1 MKTNRGK
8 VSISAADGKPGF
20 ENDNPPADFIDQQ
33 ADAECA
39 AQPEPMPSP
48 DPQPARP
55 QATKPQ
61 KAAASLG
68 SHVHLEAAAITAARR
83 CIASMMDYG
92 PKGPLD
98 LSPEIM
104 PTAELVTACAVAR
117 GAWQAGRR
125 GWAEA
130 IGHAMDNTGS
140 QAEQDAIR
148 ATIADTA
155 QEFPERPETM
165 ERAAGIVLE
174 YHAARQ
180 LQFIDWR
187 IKVAIENG
195 EDIAPLIAERAAL
208 KTAPASLIQAA
219 YALRF
224 DPDSQPPPDEILLN
238 LGDVPIAASGNLT
251 VVQGKSK
258 VGKSAV
264 VAAILAAAMRGRRA
278 LQGDMLAFEWAGDS
292 DTGAIIHIDSEQS
305 PADWH
310 ALVNRAV
317 TRSGLPQADDRLVSL
332 PLVQFSRGERMDIIR
347 QSLEIEHQSRG
358 VALVVLDG
366 VADVCASPND
376 EAESL
381 ELVSRL
387 LALCHRYGTAAV
399 CILHENPGTDLGKT
413 RGHLGSELNRK
424 AFANLRIDKDESGVS
439 TIHGQD
445 MRRRDIPKAQG
456 YCFAWDDAAGMHTYA
471 GRAAGLQ
478 AAKRESE
485 AAEKALGEWL
495 PIFQQAA
502 EIGTNGP
509 CPDLSA
515 EAAAK
520 LERDISGT
528 KKLTATDTMKKRMQ
542 RAEALGVLRKTKAG
556 HWSLATAGQTGQERD
571 KGDMS

>member
-1 MKTNRGK
+1 MKPPDLDEKAPARACNTAPGGIKTNCGK
-8 VSISAADGKPGF
+8 SSTFAADGKREFG
-20 ENDNPPADFIDQQ
+20 A
-33 ADAECA
+33 
-39 AQPEPMPSP
+39 
-48 DPQPARP
+48 
-55 QATKPQ
+55 
-61 KAAASLG
+61 
-68 SHVHLEAAAITAARR
+68 HVHLESAAIAAGRR
-83 CIASMMDYG
+83 IVASIMDFG
-92 PKGPLD
+92 PRGPLD
-98 LSPEIM
+98 LLPAVM
-104 PTAELVTACAVAR
+104 PTTELQTAAAVAR
-117 GAWQAGRR
+117 DAWKAGRR

-130 IGHAMDNTGS
+130 IGYAIDNTPD
-140 QAEQDAIR
+140 QAAQDAIR
-148 ATIADTA
+148 ASIADIAT
-155 QEFPERPETM
+155 EFAERPETM
-165 ERAAGIVLE
+165 ERAAAVVLE
-174 YHAARQ
+174 YHTARQ
-180 LQFIDWR
+180 WQHLAWRLKSALESGDVEEID
-187 IKVAIENG
+187 G
-195 EDIAPLIAERAAL
+195 LIAEYAAL
-208 KTAPASLIQAA
+208 KAAPASLIQAA

-366 VADVCASPND
+366 VADVCTSPND

-456 YCFAWDDAAGMHTYA
+456 YCFQWNAEAGMHTYA

-478 AAKRESE
+478 AAKRDAE
-485 AAEKALGEWL
+485 ATEKAVAEWL
-495 PIFQQAA
+495 PIFRQAA